1 MIELFAHNR
10 IAYESAVKMLSE
22 AGKAAVIHPTGTG
35 KSFIGFK
42 LCEDNPKENIVWLS
56 PSEYIFTTQLENLQ
70 DACGYIPQN
79 IIFLTY
85 AKLMLMTDDEIS
97 ALDCGYIVLDEF
109 HRCGAK
115 MWGEGVRRLLLS
127 HANVPVLGLSATNIR
142 YLDNQRDMADELFE
156 GNIASEMTLGE
167 AIARGILSAP
177 KYVVSLYS
185 YQNEL
190 DKYAARL
197 EKAKGRPCFSAA
209 QRYFEALKRTLEK
222 AEGIEKVFAKHMS
235 DKTGKYIVF
244 CSDYEN
250 MQSCISKAGEWFA
263 SVDPNPHIYSVYSS
277 DPSSDESFKAFKND
291 NSQAHLRLLFCIDAL
306 NEGVHV
312 GCISGVIL
320 FRPTTS
326 PIIYKQQIGRTL
338 SAGYASAESSGIDR
352 APIIFDIV
360 NNFENLYSVG
370 AVEEEMRSA
379 VVYYRDLGDPDEI
392 VTDSFEIIDE
402 ARDVRSL
409 FERLEDT
416 LSASWEQMFQ
426 KAREY
431 YAQHGCLDV
440 ERRYKTPDGY
450 SLGSWLCTQRKIR
463 EGEQFGSLSKERI
476 AKLDSIGMRWQSV
489 ADISWEKYFTA
500 AQKYYDSN
508 GNLDIKT
515 QYVTPDG
522 IRLGSWLAGIRTCR
536 KNGLRSSYLTE
547 ERAKQLDGI
556 GMIWSQPDYVWE
568 RNYSAALDYYRQHGD
583 LEVPADCVV
592 NGVRLGR
599 WIVNLRTAAS
609 GRGGYAMPTEAQKQ
623 RLDELGM
630 RWTDKASRQWEIG
643 YSHAEEFYKSAGN
656 LDVASSYKTES
667 GYSLGAWISKNRT
680 AYKNGKLSDERI
692 DRLNSIGMI
701 WDKSNKNSWSECYD
715 YAKAYYQEHGN
726 LNVPANYKA
735 NGIWLNKWLNE
746 QKQIYL
752 GKRPGKSLSREQ
764 VRWLEDIGA
773 GILNDNKPVSRR
785 RSSVME
791 SSIQIIGQSSG
802 R

>member
-1 MIELFAHNR
+1 
-10 IAYESAVKMLSE
+10 
-22 AGKAAVIHPTGTG
+22 
-35 KSFIGFK
+35 
-42 LCEDNPKENIVWLS
+42 
-56 PSEYIFTTQLENLQ
+56 
-70 DACGYIPQN
+70 
-79 IIFLTY
+79 
-85 AKLMLMTDDEIS
+85 
-97 ALDCGYIVLDEF
+97 
-109 HRCGAK
+109 
-115 MWGEGVRRLLLS
+115 
-127 HANVPVLGLSATNIR
+127 
-142 YLDNQRDMADELFE
+142 
-156 GNIASEMTLGE
+156 
-167 AIARGILSAP
+167 
-177 KYVVSLYS
+177 
-185 YQNEL
+185 
-190 DKYAARL
+190 
-197 EKAKGRPCFSAA
+197 
-209 QRYFEALKRTLEK
+209 
-222 AEGIEKVFAKHMS
+222 
-235 DKTGKYIVF
+235 
-244 CSDYEN
+244 
-250 MQSCISKAGEWFA
+250 
-263 SVDPNPHIYSVYSS
+263 
-277 DPSSDESFKAFKND
+277 
-291 NSQAHLRLLFCIDAL
+291 
-306 NEGVHV
+306 
-312 GCISGVIL
+312 
-320 FRPTTS
+320 
-326 PIIYKQQIGRTL
+326 
-338 SAGYASAESSGIDR
+338 
-352 APIIFDIV
+352 
-360 NNFENLYSVG
+360 
-370 AVEEEMRSA
+370 
-379 VVYYRDLGDPDEI
+379 
-392 VTDSFEIIDE
+392 
-402 ARDVRSL
+402 
-409 FERLEDT
+409 
-416 LSASWEQMFQ
+416 MFQ
-426 KAREY
+426 KAKEY
-431 YAQHGCLDV
+431 YSQHGNLEV

-463 EGEQFGSLSKERI
+463 AGEQFGSLSQERI

-500 AQKYYDSN
+500 AQKYYDNN

-764 VRWLEDIGA
+764 VRWLEDIGV
-773 GILNDNKPVSRR
+773 GIVERNSPSRGNGKSAAAVRDNA
-785 RSSVME
+785 
-791 SSIQIIGQSSG
+791 I
-802 R
+802 

>member
-42 LCEDNPKENIVWLS
+42 LCEDNPEENIVWLS

-70 DACGYIPQN
+70 DVCGCIPQN

-127 HANVPVLGLSATNIR
+127 HPNVPVLGLSATNIR

-167 AIARGILSAP
+167 AIARGILLAP

-185 YQNEL
+185 YQNQLEG
-190 DKYAARL
+190 YAARL
-197 EKAKGRPCFSAA
+197 EKAKGKPCFSAA

-222 AEGIEKVFAKHMS
+222 AEGLEKVFLRHMS

-250 MQSCISKAGEWFA
+250 MRSCISKAGEWFA
-263 SVDPNPHIYSVYSS
+263 QVDPNPSIYSVYSS
-277 DPSSDESFKAFKND
+277 DPGSDESFKAFKND
-291 NSQAHLRLLFCIDAL
+291 NNQAHLRLLFCIDAL

-312 GCISGVIL
+312 GGISGVIL

-326 PIIYKQQIGRTL
+326 PIIYKQQIGRAL
-338 SAGYASAESSGIDR
+338 SAGYSSADSSEADR

-370 AVEEEMRSA
+370 AIEDEMRSA

-392 VTDSFEIIDE
+392 VTDNFEIIDE

-426 KAREY
+426 KAKEY
-431 YAQHGCLDV
+431 YTQHGNLEV

-463 EGEQFGSLSKERI
+463 AGEQFGSLSQERI

-489 ADISWEKYFTA
+489 SDISWEKYYTA
-500 AQKYYDSN
+500 AQKYYDNN

-547 ERAKQLDGI
+547 ERAKQLDQI

-568 RNYSAALDYYRQHGD
+568 RNYSAALDYYKQHGD

-609 GRGGYAMPTEAQKQ
+609 GRGGYAMPTESQKQ

-630 RWTDKASRQWEIG
+630 RWTDKASQQWEIG
-643 YSHAEEFYKSAGN
+643 FSHAEAYYKSAGN

-680 AYKNGKLSDERI
+680 AYKNGKLSNERI

-715 YAKAYYQEHGN
+715 YAKAYYLEHGN
-726 LNVPANYKA
+726 LNIPANYKA

-752 GKRPGKSLSREQ
+752 GKRPGKSLSHEQ
-764 VRWLEDIGA
+764 VRRLEDIGA
-773 GILNDNKPVSRR
+773 GIVERNSP
-785 RSSVME
+785 
-791 SSIQIIGQSSG
+791 G
-802 R
+802 RGNGKKSAAVRDSAL

>member
-1 MIELFAHNR
+1 MGE
-10 IAYESAVKMLSE
+10 VLS
-22 AGKAAVIHPTGTG
+22 
-35 KSFIGFK
+35 
-42 LCEDNPKENIVWLS
+42 
-56 PSEYIFTTQLENLQ
+56 
-70 DACGYIPQN
+70 
-79 IIFLTY
+79 
-85 AKLMLMTDDEIS
+85 
-97 ALDCGYIVLDEF
+97 
-109 HRCGAK
+109 
-115 MWGEGVRRLLLS
+115 
-127 HANVPVLGLSATNIR
+127 
-142 YLDNQRDMADELFE
+142 
-156 GNIASEMTLGE
+156 
-167 AIARGILSAP
+167 
-177 KYVVSLYS
+177 
-185 YQNEL
+185 
-190 DKYAARL
+190 
-197 EKAKGRPCFSAA
+197 
-209 QRYFEALKRTLEK
+209 
-222 AEGIEKVFAKHMS
+222 
-235 DKTGKYIVF
+235 
-244 CSDYEN
+244 
-250 MQSCISKAGEWFA
+250 
-263 SVDPNPHIYSVYSS
+263 
-277 DPSSDESFKAFKND
+277 
-291 NSQAHLRLLFCIDAL
+291 
-306 NEGVHV
+306 
-312 GCISGVIL
+312 
-320 FRPTTS
+320 
-326 PIIYKQQIGRTL
+326 
-338 SAGYASAESSGIDR
+338 
-352 APIIFDIV
+352 
-360 NNFENLYSVG
+360 
-370 AVEEEMRSA
+370 
-379 VVYYRDLGDPDEI
+379 
-392 VTDSFEIIDE
+392 
-402 ARDVRSL
+402 
-409 FERLEDT
+409 
-416 LSASWEQMFQ
+416 
-426 KAREY
+426 
-431 YAQHGCLDV
+431 
-440 ERRYKTPDGY
+440 
-450 SLGSWLCTQRKIR
+450 
-463 EGEQFGSLSKERI
+463 
-476 AKLDSIGMRWQSV
+476 
-489 ADISWEKYFTA
+489 A
-500 AQKYYDSN
+500 AQKYYDNN

-568 RNYSAALDYYRQHGD
+568 RNYLAALDYYRQHGD

-609 GRGGYAMPTEAQKQ
+609 GGGGYAMPTEAQKQ

>member
-22 AGKAAVIHPTGTG
+22 VGKAAVIHPTGTG

-42 LCEDNPKENIVWLS
+42 LCEDNPEENIVWLS
-56 PSEYIFTTQLENLQ
+56 PSEYIFTTQLENLK
-70 DACGYIPQN
+70 DACGYIPEN

-97 ALDCGYIVLDEF
+97 ELDCGYIVLDEF

-115 MWGEGVRRLLLS
+115 MWGEGVNRLLHS
-127 HANVPVLGLSATNIR
+127 HSTVPVLGLSATNIR

-156 GNIASEMTLGE
+156 GNIASEMSLGE
-167 AIARGILSAP
+167 AIARGILAAP

-190 DKYAARL
+190 EEYAARL
-197 EKAKGRPCFSAA
+197 ERAKGKPCFSAA
-209 QRYFEALKRTLEK
+209 ERYFEALKRTLEK
-222 AEGIEKVFAKHMS
+222 AEGLEKVFARHMS

-263 SVDPNPHIYSVYSS
+263 QVDPNPSIYSVYSS
-277 DPSSDESFKAFKND
+277 DPSADESFKAFKND
-291 NSQAHLRLLFCIDAL
+291 NSNAHLRLLFCIDAL

-312 GCISGVIL
+312 GGISGVIL

-326 PIIYKQQIGRTL
+326 PIIYKQQIGRAL
-338 SAGYASAESSGIDR
+338 SAGKSSERDR

-370 AVEEEMRSA
+370 AIEEEMRSA
-379 VVYYRDLGDPDEI
+379 VVYYRDLGDSDEI

-409 FERLEDT
+409 FEKLEDT

-426 KAREY
+426 KAKEY
-431 YAQHGCLDV
+431 YTQHGNLEV

-463 EGEQFGSLSKERI
+463 AGEQFGNISEERI

-489 ADISWEKYFTA
+489 SDISWEKYFSA
-500 AQKYYDSN
+500 AQKYYDNN

-547 ERAKQLDGI
+547 ERVKQLDQI
-556 GMIWSQPDYVWE
+556 GMIWSQPDYIWE
-568 RNYSAALDYYRQHGD
+568 RNYSAALEYYKQHGD
-583 LEVPADCVV
+583 LEVPADCVI

-599 WIVNLRTAAS
+599 WIVNLRTAAL
-609 GRGGYAMPTEAQKQ
+609 GRGGYAMPTESQKQ

-630 RWTDKASRQWEIG
+630 RWSDKASRQWDIG
-643 YSHAEEFYKSAGN
+643 YAHAEAFYKRNGN
-656 LDVASSYKTES
+656 LDISSSYKTES
-667 GYSLGAWISKNRT
+667 GYNLGAWISKNRT
-680 AYKNGKLSDERI
+680 AYKTGKLSEERI

-715 YAKAYYQEHGN
+715 YAKAYYMEHGD
-726 LNVPANYKA
+726 LNIPANYKA

-752 GKRPGKSLSREQ
+752 GKRPGKSLSQEQ
-764 VRWLEDIGA
+764 IFRLEAIGA
-773 GILNDNKPVSRR
+773 GITERNKSTHANGKKIT
-785 RSSVME
+785 SVRD
-791 SSIQIIGQSSG
+791 SAV
-802 R
+802 